1 MKMVHA
7 SYKPVMEW
15 SYDHKRWVLGT
26 ALVALIF
33 QVGCL
38 PSLAP
43 SLFPPSRRGDFV
55 IQPVLK
61 TGTSLTRTTELTTMM
76 EKILIKNFP
85 EVDKIVSRIGAA
97 EVPTDP
103 MSMEEIDMIIK
114 LKPKNFGLPLIAR
127 RNLPQS
133 LRKPFR

>member
-1 MKMVHA
+1 V
-7 SYKPVMEW
+7 
-15 SYDHKRWVLGT
+15 VLRSQTLG
-26 ALVALIF
+26 AWNGS
-33 QVGCL
+33 GCFNF
-38 PSLAP
+38 SGW
-43 SLFPPSRRGDFV
+43 LFTKLGAEFVPTLRRGDFV